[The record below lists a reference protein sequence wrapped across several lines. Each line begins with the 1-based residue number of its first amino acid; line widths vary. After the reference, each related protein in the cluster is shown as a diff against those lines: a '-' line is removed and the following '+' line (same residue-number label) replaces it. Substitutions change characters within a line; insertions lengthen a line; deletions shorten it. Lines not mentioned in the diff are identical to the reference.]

1 MLYFCNRYTKNL
13 KPKKFDMKFWYKFLI
28 FPVFILALTACEK
41 DEVEEQSGAT
51 TNVEPYHSLDMKTD
65 DGKVTQLLKH
75 KIGNGIPIV
84 IMGDGFVDKD
94 IKEGKY
100 RHATNKALEAI
111 FSKHPLKSL
120 KDYFDVYEVTAVSYY
135 SFETFWTNPEYH
147 STFQTAL
154 NVGVGK
160 ENSDGD
166 IFSKLSPGNNSKV
179 VEYAEKAIGENQ
191 IDDATIVVVVN
202 DFASG
207 GVTTYPSYSTEAR
220 EIPTGCGI
228 AYVTLMEFWDK
239 SVDVGD
245 FSKVF
250 TSTVLHEFGHAFAK
264 LADEYINTEIE
275 GHNPEDLTWWQNT
288 GYNRNVSL
296 ESDVTK
302 TPWADFAADSRYAFE
317 KLGCYEGAYYQEK
330 GVYRPTNNSIMNAN
344 DGGYIYCFNAVSR
357 VMLYK
362 RCMKL
367 AYGDSWTFNYEDFV
381 KFDLE
386 KAKAEHEEIKKVYPQ
401 YSKLKS
407 FCAPPVI
414 VTP

>member
-1 MLYFCNRYTKNL
+1 
-13 KPKKFDMKFWYKFLI
+13 MKFWYKFLI
-28 FPVFILALTACEK
+28 FPVFLLALTACEK

-135 SFETFWTNPEYH
+135 SFETFWNYPEYH

-179 VEYAEKAIGENQ
+179 VEYAEKVIGENQ

-220 EIPTGCGI
+220 EIPTGCSI
-228 AYVTLMEFWDK
+228 AYVSIMELPNSSTLLD
-239 SVDVGD
+239 S
-245 FSKVF
+245 FSYAF
-250 TSTVLHEFGHAFAK
+250 INILLHEFGHAFAK
-264 LADEYINTEIE
+264 LADEYVDTNIKD
-275 GHNPEDLTWWQNT
+275 HNPEDLTWWQNT

-302 TPWADFAADSRYAFE
+302 TPWADFAADSRYDFE

-330 GVYRPTNNSIMNAN
+330 GIYRPTDNSIMNSN
-344 DGGYIYCFNAVSR
+344 GTVRFHCFNVASR
-357 VMLYK
+357 VMIYK
-362 RCMKL
+362 RCMNI

-386 KAKAEHEEIKKVYPQ
+386 EAKAEHEESQKQHPL
-401 YSKLKS
+401 YSKSKR
-407 FCAPPVI
+407 FCVPPVI
-414 VTP
+414 ATPQIRK

>member
-1 MLYFCNRYTKNL
+1 
-13 KPKKFDMKFWYKFLI
+13 MKFWYKFLI

-75 KIGNGIPIV
+75 KIGNGVPIV

-94 IKEGKY
+94 IREGKY

-135 SFETFWTNPEYH
+135 SFATFWNYPEYH

-154 NVGVGK
+154 NVGVAK
-160 ENSDGD
+160 ETDEGVFAS
-166 IFSKLSPGNNSKV
+166 SLSPGNDNKV
-179 VEYAEKAIGENQ
+179 MEYAKKAIDENH
-191 IDDATIVVVVN
+191 IDDATIIVIAN
-202 DFASG
+202 DFPSG
-207 GVTTYPSYSTEAR
+207 GVTTYSSYSTEAR
-220 EIPTGCGI
+220 EIPTGRGI

-239 SVDVGD
+239 SVDIGD

-250 TSTVLHEFGHAFAK
+250 TNTLLHEFGHAFAK
-264 LADEYINTEIE
+264 LADEYTNNVAGHDIE
-275 GHNPEDLTWWQNT
+275 ELMWWKNT

-296 ESDVTK
+296 ESNVTK

-330 GVYRPTNNSIMNAN
+330 GVYRPTNNSIMNSN
-344 DGGYIYCFNAVSR
+344 ELGLVLCFNAVSR
-357 VMLYK
+357 MMIYK
-362 RCMKL
+362 RCMNI

-386 KAKAEHEEIKKVYPQ
+386 KAKAEHEEIKKLDPQ
-401 YSKLKS
+401 YSKSKR
-407 FCAPPVI
+407 FNAPPVI
-414 VTP
+414 ANLKSANNPQK